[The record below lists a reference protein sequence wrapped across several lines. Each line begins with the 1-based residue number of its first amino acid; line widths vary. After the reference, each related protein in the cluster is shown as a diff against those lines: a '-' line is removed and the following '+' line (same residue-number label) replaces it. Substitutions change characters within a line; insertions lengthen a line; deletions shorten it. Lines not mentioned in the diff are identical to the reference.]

1 MSKTSTKQSLSLTL
15 DRIQATL
22 SELRQT
28 EALEA
33 QVHEMVVMKRH
44 RLDALMTE
52 FIELSAEG
60 APAISQVLASL
71 DAPAPA
77 PTPAPAPVVA
87 AIPEPVV
94 AKAAVSQAAVAP
106 PPPVERP
113 RPAAEDM
120 QLTAHGTY
128 GAPRDLLKDRPTPT
142 AQHVLDSLN
151 RLMTG
156 IKDMPSKQASAI
168 A

>member
-71 DAPAPA
+71 DAPA
-77 PTPAPAPVVA
+77 PAPAPVVA

-156 IKDMPSKQASAI
+156 IKDMPSKQANAI

>member
-71 DAPAPA
+71 EAPAPIA
-77 PTPAPAPVVA
+77 APAPVVA
-87 AIPEPVV
+87 PVAAPVPEPVV
-94 AKAAVSQAAVAP
+94 AKAAVAP
-106 PPPVERP
+106 AIERP
-113 RPAAEDM
+113 RPAVEDM

>member
-1 MSKTSTKQSLSLTL
+1 MSKTSTKQSISLTL

-52 FIELSAEG
+52 FIGLSAEG
-60 APAISQVLASL
+60 EPAISQVVATLGAS
-71 DAPAPA
+71 APAA
-77 PTPAPAPVVA
+77 TPAVA
-87 AIPEPVV
+87 AVAEPVV
-94 AKAAVSQAAVAP
+94 AKAVAPP

-113 RPAAEDM
+113 RPAAEEM

-128 GAPRDLLKDRPTPT
+128 GAPRDLLKERPTPT

-156 IKDMPSKQASAI
+156 IKDMPSKQANAI